1 MKGTYVLHYL
11 LFEQIFRVHIQT
23 GYTYS
28 NQSLNCIIGNYCII
42 GSCIIFWL
50 NSKYQCKS
58 SWRHVSSVICI
69 ILYHQASFQ
78 RLISISMYHRC
89 IRLHQNVSRV
99 KVHKGMASIHHL
111 NIKYHWFHGSF
122 VKEKYKRK
130 HIIPSVSLYHALV
143 SRRRQQCLFS
153 YVRYTTRQQSD
164 TLQNVSVSDRC
175 IIICNEGSGYRYVS
189 FKCINVSYLIMLY
202 IKLQLLTH
210 TVS

>member
-1 MKGTYVLHYL
+1 
-11 LFEQIFRVHIQT
+11 
-23 GYTYS
+23 
-28 NQSLNCIIGNYCII
+28 
-42 GSCIIFWL
+42 
-50 NSKYQCKS
+50 
-58 SWRHVSSVICI
+58 
-69 ILYHQASFQ
+69 
-78 RLISISMYHRC
+78 MYHRC

-202 IKLQLLTH
+202 IKL
-210 TVS
+210 